1 MIGSALLLAFRNI
14 RRNPMRSGLTM
25 LGVVI
30 GVASVVCMV
39 TLGRG
44 TTLRVTQDVANL
56 GDRLLMV
63 TPGASRR
70 MSATAAPPFRAADV
84 RAIEAEIPG
93 LAAVAPT
100 AAGTV
105 RVVYGS
111 RNRSTQAYGI
121 TNAFLTARRWAI
133 EDGRRFTEVE
143 LRGGSPV
150 CLVGATVRDDL
161 FGASASPL
169 DVAIRV
175 GTISCKVIG
184 VLAAK
189 GQSALGR
196 DQDDLVLMPL
206 VAFQRRIAGS
216 ADISMIH
223 VSTSPEVSM
232 ADTQR
237 RIEVLLRKR
246 RHVREG
252 EDDDFSV
259 RDLAEISQVLGGVT
273 SALTALLGGIA
284 AVSLVVGG
292 IGIMNVMLVSVTERT
307 REIGLRLA
315 IGALGRDVLTQFLV
329 ESVVLSVLGG
339 LLGVVLGYG
348 LGALAAAKLDL
359 PFVAAADVAVLAFVF
374 SASVGVF
381 FGLYPAIRASRL
393 DPMEALR
400 HE

>member
-1 MIGSALLLAFRNI
+1 VIGSALLLAFRNI
-14 RRNPMRSGLTM
+14 RRNPMRSALTM
-25 LGVVI
+25 LGIVI

-44 TTLRVTQDVANL
+44 TTARVTADVAKL
-56 GDRLLMV
+56 GDRLLMIRA
-63 TPGASRR
+63 GAPRR
-70 MSATAAPPFRAADV
+70 MSATVAPPFRAADV
-84 RAIEAEIPG
+84 RAIRTEVPG

-100 AAGTV
+100 ASGAV
-105 RVVYGS
+105 RVIAGS
-111 RNRSTQAYGI
+111 RNRSTQANGV
-121 TNAFLTARRWAI
+121 TNEFLQARGWEI
-133 EDGRRFTEVE
+133 EEGREFTEAE
-143 LRGGSPV
+143 LRGGAAT
-150 CLVGATVRDDL
+150 CLLGATVRDDL
-161 FGASASPL
+161 FGATASPL
-169 DVAIRV
+169 DASIRV
-175 GTISCKVIG
+175 GSVSCTVIG

-189 GQSALGR
+189 GQSALGN

-206 VAFQRRIAGS
+206 VAFQRRIAGTT
-216 ADISMIH
+216 DISMIQ
-223 VSTSPEVSM
+223 VSVAPEAST

-237 RIEVLLRKR
+237 RIEALLRRR
-246 RHVREG
+246 RHVRQG

-259 RDLAEISQVLGGVT
+259 RDMAEISQVLGGVT
-273 SALTALLGGIA
+273 SALTGLLGGIA

-315 IGALGRDVLTQFLV
+315 IGALGRDVLWQFLV

-348 LGALAAAKLDL
+348 VGAVAASKLGL
-359 PFVAAADVAVLAFVF
+359 PFVASPDVAVLAFVF

-381 FGLYPAIRASRL
+381 FGLYPAVRASRL

>member
-1 MIGSALLLAFRNI
+1 VIGSALLLAFRNI
-14 RRNPMRSGLTM
+14 RRNPMRSVLTM

-44 TTLRVTQDVANL
+44 TTARVTQDVANL

-70 MSATAAPPFRAADV
+70 MSANPAPPFRAADV
-84 RAIEAEIPG
+84 RAIETEIPG

-100 AAGTV
+100 AVATV
-105 RVVYGS
+105 RVVAGS
-111 RNRSTQAYGI
+111 RNRSTQAYGV
-121 TNAFLTARRWAI
+121 TNDFLRARRWEIGA
-133 EDGRRFTEVE
+133 GRAFTDAEVS
-143 LRGGSPV
+143 GGGAV
-150 CLVGATVRDDL
+150 CLLGSTVRDDL
-161 FGASASPL
+161 FGASANPL
-169 DVAIRV
+169 DVALRV
-175 GTISCKVIG
+175 GTISCTVIG
-184 VLAAK
+184 VLSPK
-189 GQSALGR
+189 GQSAFGR

-206 VAFQRRIAGS
+206 VAFQRRIAGT
-216 ADISMIH
+216 ADISMIQLS
-223 VSTSPEVSM
+223 VAPEAST

-237 RIEVLLRKR
+237 RIEVLLRRR
-246 RHVREG
+246 RHVRQG

-259 RDLAEISQVLGGVT
+259 RDMAEISQVLGGVT
-273 SALTALLGGIA
+273 SALTGLLGGIA

-315 IGALGRDVLTQFLV
+315 IGALGRDVLWQFLV

-339 LLGVVLGYG
+339 LIGVVLGYG
-348 LGALAAAKLDL
+348 LGAIAASKLDL
-359 PFVAAADVAVLAFVF
+359 PFVASADVAALSFVF

-381 FGLYPAIRASRL
+381 FGLYPAVRASRL

>member
-1 MIGSALLLAFRNI
+1 
-14 RRNPMRSGLTM
+14 
-25 LGVVI
+25 
-30 GVASVVCMV
+30 
-39 TLGRG
+39 
-44 TTLRVTQDVANL
+44 
-56 GDRLLMV
+56 
-63 TPGASRR
+63 
-70 MSATAAPPFRAADV
+70 
-84 RAIEAEIPG
+84 
-93 LAAVAPT
+93 
-100 AAGTV
+100 
-105 RVVYGS
+105 
-111 RNRSTQAYGI
+111 
-121 TNAFLTARRWAI
+121 
-133 EDGRRFTEVE
+133 
-143 LRGGSPV
+143 
-150 CLVGATVRDDL
+150 VRDDL
-161 FGASASPL
+161 FGATASPL
-169 DVAIRV
+169 DVALRV
-175 GTISCKVIG
+175 GTVSCTVIG
-184 VLAAK
+184 VLEAK

-216 ADISMIH
+216 PDISMIH
-223 VSTSPEVSM
+223 VSTSPDVSM

-237 RIEVLLRKR
+237 RIEVLLRRR

-339 LLGVVLGYG
+339 LLGVLLGYG